1 MFWGGLG
8 FENRLCRRPRK
19 VERVGDIDECVSHA
33 CRHTFDQVQFSIEWI
48 IRLHDFSPEK
58 LTMYPDR
65 THLRTNEVKV
75 RFDQVT
81 MQAVDALARLTRK
94 QRAVLIRDLVMDT
107 LKRRVEASRNE
118 DCIGSR

>member
-1 MFWGGLG
+1 
-8 FENRLCRRPRK
+8 
-19 VERVGDIDECVSHA
+19 
-33 CRHTFDQVQFSIEWI
+33 
-48 IRLHDFSPEK
+48 
-58 LTMYPDR
+58 MYPDR

-81 MQAVDALARLTRK
+81 MEAVDALARLTRK

>member
-1 MFWGGLG
+1 
-8 FENRLCRRPRK
+8 
-19 VERVGDIDECVSHA
+19 
-33 CRHTFDQVQFSIEWI
+33 
-48 IRLHDFSPEK
+48 
-58 LTMYPDR
+58 MYPDR

>member
-1 MFWGGLG
+1 M
-8 FENRLCRRPRK
+8 
-19 VERVGDIDECVSHA
+19 
-33 CRHTFDQVQFSIEWI
+33 
-48 IRLHDFSPEK
+48 
-58 LTMYPDR
+58 
-65 THLRTNEVKV
+65 RTNEVKV

>member
-1 MFWGGLG
+1 M
-8 FENRLCRRPRK
+8 
-19 VERVGDIDECVSHA
+19 
-33 CRHTFDQVQFSIEWI
+33 
-48 IRLHDFSPEK
+48 
-58 LTMYPDR
+58 TMYPDR

-107 LKRRVEASRNE
+107 LKRRVEASCNE